1 MKNDRKVVYI
11 GFIETRFPDGSKIKL
26 EDAKYYSEYDGYG
39 VEKDEVLYLI
49 SQEEL

>member
-49 SQEEL
+49 S